1 MWLHFSFKDKNFCI
15 NCGLNKDPKPIGNGE
30 ILCYVCKTDY
40 QRHEEIMDQSEAEWG
55 WFLPSGPP
63 NSTPLIMPS
72 VKWPRCGVF
81 LPKNRVFENSAA
93 FLRYRFFDVTKVC
106 TVILGV
112 IMMQNGNVF

>member
-1 MWLHFSFKDKNFCI
+1 
-15 NCGLNKDPKPIGNGE
+15 
-30 ILCYVCKTDY
+30 
-40 QRHEEIMDQSEAEWG
+40 MDQSEAEWG

-93 FLRYRFFDVTKVC
+93 FLRYRFFDVTKVR